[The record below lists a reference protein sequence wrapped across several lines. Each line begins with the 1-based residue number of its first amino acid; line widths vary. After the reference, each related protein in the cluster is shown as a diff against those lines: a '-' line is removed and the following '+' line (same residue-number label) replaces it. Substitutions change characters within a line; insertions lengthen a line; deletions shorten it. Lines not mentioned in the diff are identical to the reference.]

1 MDNVRCIEC
10 RDIFPVPIEWNILS
24 EYGQEILSDDFLCQ
38 GCEKKINEYKVLAG
52 DYVDC

>member
-10 RDIFPVPIEWNILS
+10 KVWLPAPIEWDMVS
-24 EYGQEILSDDFLCQ
+24 EYEVEILSDDFICQ
-38 GCEKKINEYKVLAG
+38 TCAEKIDECKVVGG